1 MTGEEDD
8 TVDGQPRSDEVTES
22 SARGQPGGES
32 LPEPTEPTPEELVE
46 RAERAD
52 KSISRALAGV
62 LWLEAVCVLL
72 VPRAIAQTSVGLTG
86 VKTGLLIG
94 FAVVLVAAGLFVRR
108 RFGIAVGSVLQL
120 PMFAIGAWVFG
131 FLIVAAIFLGA
142 WLYLL
147 NLRHEL
153 VGTPGGVRMLIS

>member
-1 MTGEEDD
+1 VTGEEDD

-22 SARGQPGGES
+22 SAHGQPGGES
-32 LPEPTEPTPEELVE
+32 LPEPTEPTPEELAE
-46 RAERAD
+46 RAARAD

-94 FAVVLVAAGLFVRR
+94 FAVVLGQRDSSS
-108 RFGIAVGSVLQL
+108 GGGSGS
-120 PMFAIGAWVFG
+120 PSG
-131 FLIVAAIFLGA
+131 
-142 WLYLL
+142 
-147 NLRHEL
+147 RSCSCRCS
-153 VGTPGGVRMLIS
+153 P

>member
-1 MTGEEDD
+1 VTDD
-8 TVDGQPRSDEVTES
+8 RNDAVDGQPLDEVTGPNES
-22 SARGQPGGES
+22 DEPRDES
-32 LPEPTEPTPEELVE
+32 PPEPPEPTPEELAE
-46 RAERAD
+46 RAARAD

-94 FAVVLVAAGLFVRR
+94 FAIVLVAAGILVRR

-120 PMFAIGAWVFG
+120 PMFAIAAWVFG

-153 VGTPGGVRMLIS
+153 VGSPGGVRMLIS

>member
-1 MTGEEDD
+1 MTDD
-8 TVDGQPRSDEVTES
+8 RDDGVDGQGPSDEVTEPS
-22 SARGQPGGES
+22 ERGEPSGES
-32 LPEPTEPTPEELVE
+32 PPEPAEPTPEELAE
-46 RAERAD
+46 RAARAD

-94 FAVVLVAAGLFVRR
+94 FAVVLVAAGVFIRR

-120 PMFAIGAWVFG
+120 PLFAIGAWVFG

>member
-1 MTGEEDD
+1 VTGEEDD

-32 LPEPTEPTPEELVE
+32 LPEPTEPTPEELAE
-46 RAERAD
+46 RAARAD

-94 FAVVLVAAGLFVRR
+94 LAVVLVAAGLFVRR

-131 FLIVAAIFLGA
+131 FVIVAAIFLGA

>member
-1 MTGEEDD
+1 VTGEGDD
-8 TVDGQPRSDEVTES
+8 AVDGQPRSDEATES
-22 SARGQPGGES
+22 SAGGQPGGES
-32 LPEPTEPTPEELVE
+32 LPEPTEPTPEELAE
-46 RAERAD
+46 RAARAD

-94 FAVVLVAAGLFVRR
+94 LAVVLVAAGLFVRR

>member
-1 MTGEEDD
+1 MTGDGHD
-8 TVDGQPRSDEVTES
+8 AVDGQPPSDEVTES
-22 SARGQPGGES
+22 SARGQPGPES
-32 LPEPTEPTPEELVE
+32 LPEPTEPTPEELAE
-46 RAERAD
+46 RAARAD

-131 FLIVAAIFLGA
+131 FVIVAAISLGA
-142 WLYLL
+142 WFYLL

>member
-1 MTGEEDD
+1 VTGDADD
-8 TVDGQPRSDEVTES
+8 AVEGQPPSDEFTES
-22 SARGQPGGES
+22 SEGRQPGGES
-32 LPEPTEPTPEELVE
+32 LPEPTEPTPEELAA
-46 RAERAD
+46 RAARAD

-131 FLIVAAIFLGA
+131 FVIVAAIFLGA

>member
-1 MTGEEDD
+1 VTGEEDD

-32 LPEPTEPTPEELVE
+32 LPEPTEPTPEELAE
-46 RAERAD
+46 RAARAD

-94 FAVVLVAAGLFVRR
+94 LAVVLVAAGLFVRR

-131 FLIVAAIFLGA
+131 ILIVAAIFLGA

>member
-32 LPEPTEPTPEELVE
+32 LPEPTEPTPEELAE
-46 RAERAD
+46 RAARAD

-94 FAVVLVAAGLFVRR
+94 LAVVLVAAGLFVRR

-131 FLIVAAIFLGA
+131 FVIVAAIFLGA

>member
-32 LPEPTEPTPEELVE
+32 LPEPTEPTPEELAE
-46 RAERAD
+46 RAARAD

-94 FAVVLVAAGLFVRR
+94 FAVVLVTAGLFVRR

>member
-32 LPEPTEPTPEELVE
+32 LPEPTEPTPEELAE
-46 RAERAD
+46 RAARAD

-94 FAVVLVAAGLFVRR
+94 LAVVLVAAGLFVRR

>member
-1 MTGEEDD
+1 VTGEEDD

-32 LPEPTEPTPEELVE
+32 LPEPTEPTPEELAE
-46 RAERAD
+46 RAARAD

-94 FAVVLVAAGLFVRR
+94 LAVVLVAAGLFVRR

>member
-1 MTGEEDD
+1 MTGEGDD
-8 TVDGQPRSDEVTES
+8 AVDGQPRSDEATES

-32 LPEPTEPTPEELVE
+32 LPEPTEPTPEELAE
-46 RAERAD
+46 RAARAD

-108 RFGIAVGSVLQL
+108 RFGIAVGSILQL

-131 FLIVAAIFLGA
+131 FVIVSGPTMMKGCTTTVRVPSSMAAA
-142 WLYLL
+142 QC
-147 NLRHEL
+147 
-153 VGTPGGVRMLIS
+153 